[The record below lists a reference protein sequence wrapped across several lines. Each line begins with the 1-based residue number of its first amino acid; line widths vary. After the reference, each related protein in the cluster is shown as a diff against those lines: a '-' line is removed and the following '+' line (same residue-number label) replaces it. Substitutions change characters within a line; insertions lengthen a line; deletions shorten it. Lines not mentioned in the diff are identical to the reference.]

1 MAIILKSKIYK
12 EIMIDSHIINGVLGN
27 DYDDFLESLS
37 GKSVY
42 YLNRDGKNIETLD
55 KDDKYSKLL
64 NLENVLEK
72 DYASLSHSEKKL
84 IKYYLMVK
92 SNSKIMIINE
102 PYLDLDYKEKKCI
115 NNLFNILIKEG
126 KTIIIAS
133 HNTNIIYQLCK
144 KVILVNKQDL
154 YYDSVKILTK
164 HNVLEKY
171 HLNVPDIVKFIDLAK
186 KKNIKIPYSK
196 DIRDLIKDVY
206 RNVSSR

>member
-1 MAIILKSKIYK
+1 
-12 EIMIDSHIINGVLGN
+12 
-27 DYDDFLESLS
+27 
-37 GKSVY
+37 
-42 YLNRDGKNIETLD
+42 
-55 KDDKYSKLL
+55 
-64 NLENVLEK
+64 
-72 DYASLSHSEKKL
+72 
-84 IKYYLMVK
+84 MVK